1 MAKFME
7 WVNSNLKHNFL
18 LLTKEQYDDIK
29 KFWKQM
35 INLDLTKIWG
45 KSCKK
50 SIWSHEVSS
59 SKYRKNLICY
69 CQKWNGKFSE

>member
-45 KSCKK
+45 K
-50 SIWSHEVSS
+50 VV
-59 SKYRKNLICY
+59 KNQYEAMKFPALNI
-69 CQKWNGKFSE
+69 GKI